1 MTTNQPHAKHGAP
14 LWRVTWAHF
23 WHHRWHHLLVAMTL
37 GALTLI
43 AEHAGTLAWLDA
55 VMLRLIAPQVHT
67 HPMPPAPGQAHI
79 TTLVIGP
86 GLYHDAKGFQGRSPL
101 DPVHLRPILAAI
113 EAAKPKAILMDLQLE
128 PGLSSCLP
136 DQADCE
142 PHYDAVV
149 PLGHAPYV
157 LPLPVLR
164 DEAGNQASM
173 AWLRELC
180 GKGMRFASPDIRSH
194 MGQVVRVDRTPGT
207 LAAETLALLRPA
219 PAHGTGEHPQAEAHD
234 QAHSKADARRP
245 CDLAQAKD
253 HQGATDLVMLR
264 AMTRQP
270 DTASASQTEPVH
282 PAVLSQVLASTYV
295 LRGCGNGGGSK
306 GSSGAS
312 DICATDSHGN
322 IQSLQAT
329 LQQQREASGQAPW
342 AIVLGGDFD
351 ERDRFK
357 IMGLSQP
364 GPVIQS
370 VALATRGRVSE
381 HHALALAVDIVL
393 GMLAVL
399 PLGLAAELSRR
410 WGASAQ
416 ALARHA
422 AFPKLLGAAVCLVL
436 TGALPWLVAG
446 AIVAALVLGSASI
459 LDHGLWLNPGPMILG
474 MAVHTL
480 LESQPQAPGHG
491 QVHERTQGHNQ
502 GHDEHGASGE
512 LPGRQPSLWR
522 QHPRLLVSLALIA
535 YGASLLLFTGHH

>member
-1 MTTNQPHAKHGAP
+1 MKANQPHAKQGAQ

-43 AEHAGTLAWLDA
+43 AENAGTLAWLDA

-67 HPMPPAPGQAHI
+67 HPTPPAPGQAHI

-86 GLYHDAKGFQGRSPL
+86 GLYHDARGFQGRSPL

-113 EAAKPKAILMDLQLE
+113 EAAQPKAILMDLQLE
-128 PGLSSCLP
+128 PGLSNCP
-136 DQADCE
+136 PTQAECD
-142 PHYDAVV
+142 PHYDAAVT
-149 PLGHAPYV
+149 LGHAPYV

-180 GKGMRFASPDIRSH
+180 GKGMRFASPDVRSH
-194 MGQVVRVDRTPGT
+194 LGQVVRVDRTPGT
-207 LAAETLALLRPA
+207 LAAETLALLSPA
-219 PAHGTGEHPQAEAHD
+219 PAHGAGEHPQAGAHD
-234 QAHSKADARRP
+234 HQAHSHSQADAP
-245 CDLAQAKD
+245 PTCELAQAPAP
-253 HQGATDLVMLR
+253 QGARDLAMLR

-270 DTASASQTEPVH
+270 GTASAAQTEPVH

-295 LRGCGNGGGSK
+295 LRRCGNDGGSK
-306 GSSGAS
+306 GSSSAS
-312 DICATDSHGN
+312 DICTTDSHGN
-322 IQSLQAT
+322 IQPLAAT
-329 LQQQREASGQAPW
+329 LQHQREASGQAPW
-342 AIVLGGDFD
+342 AIALGGDFD

-381 HHALALAVDIVL
+381 HHALALAADIVL

-399 PLGLAAELSRR
+399 PLGLAVELSRR
-410 WGASAQ
+410 WGASART
-416 ALARHA
+416 LARHA

-446 AIVAALVLGSASI
+446 AIVAALVLSSASI

-480 LESQPQAPGHG
+480 LESQAQ
-491 QVHERTQGHNQ
+491 
-502 GHDEHGASGE
+502 EHGPEQPHQKGEHAASTEHPGE
-512 LPGRQPSLWR
+512 ELSLWR
-522 QHPRLLVSLALIA
+522 QHPRLLVSLLLIA
-535 YGASLLLFTGHH
+535 YAATSLLSSKHH